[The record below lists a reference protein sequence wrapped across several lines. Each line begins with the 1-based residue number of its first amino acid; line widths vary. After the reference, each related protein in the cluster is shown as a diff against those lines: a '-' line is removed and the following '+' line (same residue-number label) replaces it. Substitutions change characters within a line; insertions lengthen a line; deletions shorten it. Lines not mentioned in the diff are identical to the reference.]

1 MEFLIEEDILYSP
14 CRMVWREGFIGNR
27 FIAEQEGSYNIEDG
41 DVIGCT
47 VWCLCMGNLG
57 RWEKSYRKYVNAG
70 ASKKFMPEE

>member
-47 VWCLCMGNLG
+47 VIYKILNL
-57 RWEKSYRKYVNAG
+57 
-70 ASKKFMPEE
+70 